1 MPTCPKCGAEIE
13 KDDKFCRSCGAQLTT
28 ETSKSS
34 EKKTY
39 VSERDVCFGEAEH
52 RRDYMGWISFG
63 IFLVVVGIVF
73 IANPN
78 VISSFGSWAQQMA
91 DAKSLLRPPVDLIN
105 SAALFFVLVGLSN
118 FLLAG
123 IRFVAYR
130 VTRRVFSSILSGVA
144 LVLFSYLIYL
154 YGRRDLT
161 WPVALAVEVVA
172 CGLLVM
178 IYSIVRYLFPKK
190 L

>member
-1 MPTCPKCGAEIE
+1 MPACPKCGAEIE
-13 KDDKFCRSCGAQLTT
+13 KDDQFCRSCGAQLAT
-28 ETSKSS
+28 ETSKSL

-39 VSERDVCFGEAEH
+39 LHERDVCFGETGH
-52 RRDYMGWISFG
+52 RADYTGLISFG

-78 VISSFGSWAQQMA
+78 VISNFNSWIQQMA
-91 DAKSLLRPPVDLIN
+91 DAKSLLRPSLDLIN
-105 SAALFFVLVGLSN
+105 SAALFFGLIGLSN
-118 FLLAG
+118 FFLAG
-123 IRFVAYR
+123 IRFIVYR
-130 VTRRVFSSILSGVA
+130 TNRRVFSSILSGIA

-154 YGRRDLT
+154 YGQRDLT
-161 WPVALAVEVVA
+161 WEVALAIEVVV

-178 IYSIVRYLFPKK
+178 VYSIVRYLFPKK